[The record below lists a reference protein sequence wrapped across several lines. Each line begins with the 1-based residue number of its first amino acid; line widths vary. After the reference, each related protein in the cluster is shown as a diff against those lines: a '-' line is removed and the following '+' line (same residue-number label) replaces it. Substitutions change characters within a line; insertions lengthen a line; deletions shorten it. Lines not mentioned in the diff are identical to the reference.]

1 MRSNWALWRSR
12 QTEDNICRNGAF
24 PDNAEPGQHSI
35 TIEIPTETPEVG
47 LNRLLTVVLLR
58 VFSVYILVL
67 AVCYWAALV
76 GFGPILPVFVDIPPR
91 FDLMP
96 IWWKIA
102 VPILSVL
109 YPIAGISLWM
119 TARWAPV
126 VWALVILVEIVL
138 SFGFPVLF
146 GSRLLLIGLHL
157 WGFAT

>member
-1 MRSNWALWRSR
+1 M
-12 QTEDNICRNGAF
+12 
-24 PDNAEPGQHSI
+24 

-47 LNRLLTVVLLR
+47 LNRLLTVTLLR
-58 VFSVYILVL
+58 IFSVYVL
-67 AVCYWAALV
+67 FLALCYWAALV
-76 GFGPILPVFVDIPPR
+76 GFDPIASVFVNIPPR

-102 VPILSVL
+102 VPILAVL

-126 VWALVILVEIVL
+126 VWALVIFVELVM

-146 GSRLLLIGLHL
+146 GSRLLLLALHI
-157 WGFAT
+157 WGFAMFGALRFLAHRDRLKARAAKQRVL